1 MLTVLG
7 YANGVGVG
15 TVSRKD
21 SETAIRAT
29 ASEAGVE
36 VMAILWDEARSDS
49 LEDRPNLSRII
60 KQMSAD
66 TVLIVPSISA
76 LAEDVLTQELR
87 LRDIRAAGGG
97 ILSASLDEREYLSD
111 DAASLAKSS
120 ESSVGRGPSGP
131 SCRGSEPRP
140 GTDLSD

>member
-1 MLTVLG
+1 LLTVLG

-15 TVSRKD
+15 TVSRED

-60 KQMSAD
+60 KQMSAGM
-66 TVLIVPSISA
+66 VLIVPSISA
-76 LAEDVLTQELR
+76 LAEDVLAQELR
-87 LRDIRAAGGG
+87 LRDIRAAGGR

-120 ESSVGRGPSGP
+120 ESSVDSGPSG
-131 SCRGSEPRP
+131 PRP

>member
-15 TVSRKD
+15 TVSRED

-76 LAEDVLTQELR
+76 LAEDVLAQELR
-87 LRDIRAAGGG
+87 LRDIRAAGGR

-120 ESSVGRGPSGP
+120 ESSVDSGPSGP
-131 SCRGSEPRP
+131 RP
-140 GTDLSD
+140 GRDLSD

>member
-7 YANGVGVG
+7 YANGAGVG
-15 TVSRKD
+15 AVSRKD
-21 SETAIRAT
+21 SEAAIRAT
-29 ASEAGVE
+29 ATEAGME
-36 VMAILWDEARSDS
+36 VTAILWDEARSDS

-60 KQMSAD
+60 KQMNAE

-87 LRDIRAAGGG
+87 LRDIRATGGG
-97 ILSASLDEREYLSD
+97 ILTASLDEREYLSD

-120 ESSVGRGPSGP
+120 ESSVGSGP
-131 SCRGSEPRP
+131 LRLGGRGSKPRP
-140 GTDLSD
+140 GTYLSD